1 MPTGALVWVPL
12 VDACHDRAAS
22 GPAKKKTTLLS
33 LVFYELLQAAKKE
46 TLTKETRRQ
55 EK

>member
-22 GPAKKKTTLLS
+22 GPAKKTTLLS